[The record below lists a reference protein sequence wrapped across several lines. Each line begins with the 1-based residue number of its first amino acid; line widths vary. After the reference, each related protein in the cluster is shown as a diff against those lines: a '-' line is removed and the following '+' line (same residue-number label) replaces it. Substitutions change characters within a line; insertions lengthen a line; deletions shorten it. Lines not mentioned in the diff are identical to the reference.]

1 MSGKILP
8 TAQDLTRRE
17 TENELRIGATKF
29 YQLIQDGEL
38 DAYRLGGP
46 RSPLRVT
53 RASVDRFKAKFRVRP
68 GTRVSVSG
76 FDSAA

>member
-8 TAQDLTRRE
+8 TVQDLTRRE

-29 YQLIQDGEL
+29 CQLIQDGEL
-38 DAYRLGGP
+38 EAYRLGGP

-53 RASVDRFKAKFRVRP
+53 RASVDRFKAKYRVRP
-68 GTRVSVSG
+68 GTRVS
-76 FDSAA
+76 AADMGDAA